1 MFPDLDILPAGDEH
15 LPGILAIYNQVIETS
30 TAVYAFAPVDLAERK
45 AWLEA
50 RRERGFPVLVAV
62 EADEV
67 IGFASYGDW
76 RGAWPGY
83 AHTVEHS
90 IHVRE
95 GWRGRGVGKVL
106 LTALLEAAIAQG
118 KHVMIGGIDA
128 RNETSIALHRALGF
142 EVVARFNE
150 VGHKFGRWLDL
161 VFMQRRLN
169 SRLTP

>member
-1 MFPDLDILPAGDEH
+1 MFSDLDIRQARDEH
-15 LPGILAIYNQVIETS
+15 LPGILAIYNQVIENS
-30 TAVYAFAPVDLAERK
+30 TAVYAFAPVELTDRK

-67 IGFASYGDW
+67 VGFASYGDW

-83 AHTVEHS
+83 AFTVEHS

-128 RNETSIALHRALGF
+128 QNETSLALHRSLGF
-142 EVVARFNE
+142 EMVARFDE

-161 VFMQRRLN
+161 VFMQRRLDRRP
-169 SRLTP
+169 SP

>member
-1 MFPDLDILPAGDEH
+1 MFSGLDIRPAGKEH

-30 TAVYAFAPVDLAERK
+30 TAIYAFAPVDLADRE
-45 AWLEA
+45 AWFDA
-50 RRERGFPVLVAV
+50 RRARGFPVLVAI
-62 EADEV
+62 EAGEV
-67 IGFASYGDW
+67 IAFASYGDW

-83 AHTVEHS
+83 AFTVEHS

-95 GWRGRGVGKVL
+95 GWRGRGVGKLL

-128 RNETSIALHRALGF
+128 QNETSIALHRALGF
-142 EVVARFNE
+142 ERVARFNE

-161 VFMQRRLN
+161 VFMQRRLDE
-169 SRLTP
+169 RTTP